1 MAMKSTLIYVSIFA
15 FSLSLRCKP
24 EEIILH
30 GNLTG
35 NVTDAE
41 SGVPVEGASAKL
53 SSTNEF
59 TSTDSE
65 GFFIFK
71 NLAPKEYE
79 IQVSKSGY
87 VPGEQ
92 NVQVN
97 SAETKEVNF
106 SLIGAPVPR
115 FSSTCLDLGL
125 DSASL
130 TFEISNHG
138 KGSFSYII
146 TKAQDWITF
155 SPSTGEVA
163 NETDLIRVAVNKAGL
178 SESIYNET
186 IVVTSTGPGVLIKDT
201 LHLNLNGVADL
212 ECNYYKVVR
221 IGTQTWMAENLNI
234 GSVIEIHQEQEDNGH
249 IEKWCY
255 DCNIY
260 GGLYNWYEAMNY
272 SPSDTGDVGI
282 TQGICPVGWHIPT
295 PEEVDVLSDY
305 LSGPLESPGGK
316 LKAVSPLWQDPNVGA
331 TNETGFTAL
340 PGGRVVLAQFEGG
353 YFDED
358 PFSKKFDAIGMR
370 ASFWTSGFYPDHI
383 FFPPDPHPINIG
395 NSFFLYYQSD
405 VLQLDVI
412 EPAKTGNSVRC
423 IKNP

>member
-1 MAMKSTLIYVSIFA
+1 MKSSGFFVSFIVFVS
-15 FSLSLRCKP
+15 FIGCKP

-30 GNLTG
+30 GNLAG

-41 SGVPVEGASAKL
+41 SGVPVEGASAIL
-53 SSTNEF
+53 SSTNDI
-59 TSTDSE
+59 TNTDSE
-65 GFFIFK
+65 GYFIFK
-71 NLAPKEYE
+71 NLDPKEYE
-79 IQVSKSGY
+79 IQVSKPGY
-87 VPGEQ
+87 VSGKQ
-92 NVQVN
+92 NVKVN
-97 SAETKEVNF
+97 SAETKEINF
-106 SLIGAPVPR
+106 SLTGAPVPR

-125 DSASL
+125 DSTSL
-130 TFEISNHG
+130 TFEISNQG
-138 KGSFSYII
+138 KGTFSYII
-146 TKAQDWITF
+146 TKAQDWITL
-155 SPSTGEVA
+155 SPSSGEVS
-163 NETDLIRVAVNKAGL
+163 NESDIIRITVNKAGL

-234 GSVIEIHQEQEDNGH
+234 GSVIEIHQEQENNGI

-260 GGLYNWYEAMNY
+260 GGLYNWYEAMQN
-272 SPSDTGDVGI
+272 SPADTGVVGT

-295 PEEVDVLSDY
+295 QKEVVILSDY

-316 LKAVSPLWQDPNVGA
+316 LKAVSTLWHDPNVGA

-340 PGGRVVLAQFEGG
+340 PGGRVLLAQFEGG
-353 YFDED
+353 FFNED
-358 PFSKKFDAIGMR
+358 PFYKKFDAIGIR
-370 ASFWTSGFYPDHI
+370 ASFWTSGFYPDYI
-383 FFPPDPHPINIG
+383 FFPPEPHPINIG
-395 NSFFLYYQSD
+395 YSFFLYFQSD
-405 VLQLDVI
+405 ELEPEVI
-412 EPAKTGNSVRC
+412 DPAKTGNSVRC